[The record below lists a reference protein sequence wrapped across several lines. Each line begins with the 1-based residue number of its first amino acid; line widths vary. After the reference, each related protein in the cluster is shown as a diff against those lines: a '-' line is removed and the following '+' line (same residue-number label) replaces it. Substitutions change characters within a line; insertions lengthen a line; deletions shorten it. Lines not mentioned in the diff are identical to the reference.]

1 MPISL
6 VHCLHHSPPKSC
18 LSPYYVLGCV
28 SALSMKLPAAHIL
41 GERWGAG
48 GRNKRGFGADDS
60 GGLAGRGAPT
70 QLGWLGIVSPKLE

>member
-28 SALSMKLPAAHIL
+28 SALSMRLPAAHIL

-48 GRNKRGFGADDS
+48 GRNK
-60 GGLAGRGAPT
+60 
-70 QLGWLGIVSPKLE
+70 

>member
-28 SALSMKLPAAHIL
+28 SALSMRLPAAHIL

-48 GRNKRGFGADDS
+48 GRRQRWACGE
-60 GGLAGRGAPT
+60 GGTHAVRMAGHSVAKT
-70 QLGWLGIVSPKLE
+70 